1 MITTLLIILPF
12 IAGIAAFTMQGN
24 LAKRMAL
31 MASIAELCV
40 AAAAVVL
47 FNPLGGMQFVADMP
61 WISSLGISFHVGI
74 DGIGLLMVL
83 LTAVLMP
90 LIVLS
95 AAKKD
100 YPGRFY
106 GLMLLMQAALM
117 GVFTA
122 LDGFLFYVFWELAL
136 IPIWFI
142 CLLWG
147 GENRVPVTL
156 KFFIY
161 TLAGSLFML
170 IGLIYLYLQTPAPHS
185 FDIQA
190 LYKVSLSSAAQGWVF
205 WSFFLAFAIKMPLFP
220 FHTWQPDTYTT
231 APPQGTMLLSG
242 IMLKMGIYGVIR
254 WLLPVAP
261 QAATDWMPFVIGLA
275 VIGTVYTS
283 VIALMQKDLKRLVA
297 YSSIAH
303 VGVIAAGMFS
313 LTFQGLQGAVIQM
326 LAHGINVVALFY
338 IIDIIQ
344 SKSHT
349 RDIEELGGIASQDA
363 RFSVLTFVV
372 VLGSIALP
380 LTNGF
385 VGEFLLFYGLSQY
398 SLVWTAV
405 AGLSIILGAAYM
417 LRFYQKTM
425 LGESNFN
432 TLGRQYVGSSELAV
446 LVPAVILV
454 LALGIYPKPLLDVS
468 APAVQSILQVIQA
481 R

>member
-349 RDIEELGGIASQDA
+349 RDIEE
-363 RFSVLTFVV
+363 
-372 VLGSIALP
+372 
-380 LTNGF
+380 
-385 VGEFLLFYGLSQY
+385 
-398 SLVWTAV
+398 
-405 AGLSIILGAAYM
+405 
-417 LRFYQKTM
+417 
-425 LGESNFN
+425 
-432 TLGRQYVGSSELAV
+432 
-446 LVPAVILV
+446 
-454 LALGIYPKPLLDVS
+454 
-468 APAVQSILQVIQA
+468 
-481 R
+481 

>member
-12 IAGIAAFTMQGN
+12 IAGIAALAMQGN
-24 LAKRMAL
+24 AAKRLAL
-31 MASIAELCV
+31 IAAIAELCLAIAV
-40 AAAAVVL
+40 AVL
-47 FNPLGGMQFVADMP
+47 FNPSGGMQFIADVPWVA
-61 WISSLGISFHVGI
+61 SLGINFHVGI
-74 DGIGLLMVL
+74 DGLGLPMVL
-83 LTAVLMP
+83 LTAALMP

-95 AAKKD
+95 AVRKE

-147 GENRVPVTL
+147 DENRVPVTL

-170 IGLIYLYLQTPAPHS
+170 LGLIYLYLQTPAPHS

-190 LYKVSLSSAAQGWVF
+190 LYKVSLSLGAQGWVF
-205 WSFFLAFAIKMPLFP
+205 WAFFLAFAIKMPLFP

-231 APPQGTMLLSG
+231 APTQGTMLLSG
-242 IMLKMGIYGVIR
+242 IMLKMGIYGAIR
-254 WLLPVAP
+254 WLLPVVP
-261 QAATDWMPFVIGLA
+261 QGVADWMDFAIGIA
-275 VIGTVYTS
+275 VVGTVYAS
-283 VIALMQKDLKRLVA
+283 VIALMQKDIKRLVA

-313 LTFQGLQGAVIQM
+313 LNFQGLQGAVIQM
-326 LAHGINVVALFY
+326 IAHGVNVVGLFF

-344 SKSHT
+344 TQTRT
-349 RDIEELGGIASQDA
+349 RDIDELGGIASQDT
-363 RFSVLTFVV
+363 RFAVLAFIVT
-372 VLGSIALP
+372 LGAIALP

-398 SLVWTAV
+398 SLVWTAI

-417 LRFYQKTM
+417 LRFYQKSM
-425 LGESNFN
+425 FGETNFN
-432 TLGRQYVGSSELAV
+432 TLDRKYVGANEMAV
-446 LVPAVILV
+446 LVPIACLIL
-454 LALGIYPKPLLDVS
+454 LLGIYPKPLLDVS
-468 APAVQSILQVIQA
+468 APAIEGILQVVQA
-481 R
+481 K